1 MNATSNPY
9 AVTPPHTDTTL
20 TQAGVAADA
29 KAVGDALSA
38 KPNEL
43 ILKSAPFSGTTD
55 YYAQISVN
63 APSDAIAILG
73 IASVDTMFI
82 PMSLSL
88 KGTSFRC
95 VSGIANLEMKFASE
109 TAVSGN
115 LWYLAYAKQN

>member
-1 MNATSNPY
+1 MSEAVNNPY
-9 AVTPPHTDTTL
+9 KQEAPDKTL
-20 TQAGVAADA
+20 SIEGMAADA

-43 ILKSAPFSGTTD
+43 ILKSEPFSGTTD

-73 IASVDTMFI
+73 IASIDTMFI
-82 PMSLSL
+82 PMSLAL

-95 VSGIANLEMKFASE
+95 VHRLSGLEMKFASE